1 MFLQLPALLT
11 LLCSSL
17 SFGGKVLVFPMDGS
31 HWLQMKVLV
40 EELHSKGHELTVLC
54 PGDSWFIKDSPLYQ
68 TISIP
73 SISSDEKKMTN
84 FAAKMTQMRTEEL
97 SLQDYWNMMFEV
109 FDYQYEKHKIVND
122 AVREMFDN
130 ETLMDQLK
138 GAKFDLMLT
147 DPVVGAGVLM
157 AHRLG
162 LPLVLVARWTF
173 VGDGHSLI
181 APSPLSY
188 VPTPMTDTDKMTFIQ
203 RVQNVLKYC
212 FLSAQF
218 SINIEPS
225 YQSVVRDYFGP
236 DVNYKELLQ
245 SADIWLMRIDFVF
258 EFPRPTMPNVIY
270 IAGYPCK
277 PAKPLPRHLED
288 FMQSSSEHGV
298 VVMSLGTLVAQLP
311 DYVVEE
317 IAAAFAK
324 LPQKVVWR
332 YKGKRPENL
341 GNNTLLLEWLPQ
353 SDLLGHPNTKAF
365 VAHGGTN
372 GIQEAIYH
380 GVPLVGLP
388 LMYDQRENF
397 ARMTVRG
404 AAKVLDIA
412 TLNRDIFLQALEE
425 VLYDASY
432 RENMQALSHVHR
444 DTPLKPLDT
453 AVFWVEFVMRHK
465 GAKHLR
471 TESYQL
477 SLVQYYSVDVLLFL
491 MAVFLLC
498 GIIVLTVM
506 KLLWGLICH
515 RRKLKK
521 Q

>member
-1 MFLQLPALLT
+1 
-11 LLCSSL
+11 
-17 SFGGKVLVFPMDGS
+17 
-31 HWLQMKVLV
+31 
-40 EELHSKGHELTVLC
+40 
-54 PGDSWFIKDSPLYQ
+54 
-68 TISIP
+68 
-73 SISSDEKKMTN
+73 
-84 FAAKMTQMRTEEL
+84 
-97 SLQDYWNMMFEV
+97 
-109 FDYQYEKHKIVND
+109 
-122 AVREMFDN
+122 
-130 ETLMDQLK
+130 
-138 GAKFDLMLT
+138 
-147 DPVVGAGVLM
+147 
-157 AHRLG
+157 
-162 LPLVLVARWTF
+162 
-173 VGDGHSLI
+173 
-181 APSPLSY
+181 
-188 VPTPMTDTDKMTFIQ
+188 
-203 RVQNVLKYC
+203 
-212 FLSAQF
+212 
-218 SINIEPS
+218 
-225 YQSVVRDYFGP
+225 
-236 DVNYKELLQ
+236 
-245 SADIWLMRIDFVF
+245 MRIDFVF

-477 SLVQYYSVDVLLFL
+477 SLVQYYSVDVLLDMFL
-491 MAVFLLC
+491 QLPALLTLLC
-498 GIIVLTVM
+498 SSPSFGGKVLVFPMDGSHWLQM
-506 KLLWGLICH
+506 KVLVEELHSKGHEALSTFPYCG
-515 RRKLKK
+515 RM